1 MTSLLIDKI
10 NRRLRR
16 AFISLSSTPRKGSH
30 PFISGDTFREWADFV
45 YENGSK
51 CKAEDIK
58 EGSIVFLSG
67 ECLDEFFNKIH
78 PNINCCYKLITH
90 NSDRGIGEKE
100 ISYIDH
106 KVIRWFAQNALVIHP
121 KITPIPIGLES
132 LSYSNAGRLS
142 LFKNLAYPRNYKKD
156 ILVNF
161 NVLTNPKE
169 RKDCLEKMR
178 KNKLA
183 NIVEK
188 KISQRDYIKLLKSS
202 LAVASPPGN
211 GEDCH
216 RTWEAI
222 LFGTIPIVKRSAF
235 VEHFAS
241 LGLPLWI
248 VEDYSEITSASEKEL
263 RKKCEVLL
271 ARSIGISKNLLAYH
285 YWQGI
290 IRAPENNRDTAIV
303 CIATGEKYLSHYEKY
318 FKESQERFA
327 FEQCLPLIVI
337 SDNIEKSTK
346 HPSWQKLLMFKS
358 PILKNFNRVILLDG
372 DIYIKDHSE
381 NPINLTPSN
390 HWGLVKNN
398 TFELPSYA
406 KTDPTLYNNCPQIN
420 RPTFVLNCGFFIV
433 NRETHSKIMEYVFN
447 DYTEQICYEQGPLSY
462 YLITE
467 FEGTILPWKFNSIV
481 PAYMEKFGYSMSSV
495 ISLYDQSNFIHFAGN
510 SGKKMIRL
518 FPFFNK
524 YPILLD
530 ISKKTSIL
538 WMLDGLTLF
547 LKKVKNI

>member
-1 MTSLLIDKI
+1 MISLFIDKI

-16 AFISLSSTPRKGSH
+16 ALITLSSNPRKGSH
-30 PFISGDTFREWADFV
+30 PFVSGDTFREWADVV
-45 YENGSK
+45 YEDGSK

-67 ECLDEFFNKIH
+67 ECLDEFFTEIH
-78 PNINCCYKLITH
+78 PSINCCYKLITH
-90 NSDRGIGEKE
+90 NSDRNIGEKE

-106 KVIRWFAQNALVIHP
+106 KIIRWFAQNVLVMNP
-121 KITPIPIGLES
+121 KVTPIPIGLES

-142 LFKNLAYPRNYKKD
+142 LFKNPTYPRNNKKN

-178 KNKLA
+178 KNELS

-188 KISQRDYIKLLKSS
+188 KISQKAYIKLLRSS
-202 LAVASPPGN
+202 LAVVSPPGN

-216 RTWEAI
+216 RTWEAT

-235 VEHFAS
+235 IEHFAS

-248 VEDYSEITSASEKEL
+248 VDDYSELTSISEKEL
-263 RKKCEVLL
+263 REKCKAILE
-271 ARSIGISKNLLAYH
+271 RSTGISKNLIAYH

-290 IRAPENNRDTAIV
+290 IRSSEDNRDIAIL

-327 FEQCLPLIVI
+327 FEQRTPLIVI
-337 SDNIEKSTK
+337 SENIEKSHK

-372 DIYIKDHSE
+372 DIYIKNYSE
-381 NPINLTPSN
+381 NPTDLTPSD

-398 TFELPSYA
+398 AFELPRYA
-406 KTDPTLYNNCPQIN
+406 KTDPTLYSNCPQAD
-420 RPTFVLNCGFFIV
+420 RPSFVLNCGFFIL
-433 NRETHSKIMEYVFN
+433 NRKTHSKIMEYVFSN
-447 DYTEQICYEQGPLSY
+447 YTEQICYEQGPLSY
-462 YLITE
+462 HLITE
-467 FEGTILPWKFNSIV
+467 FPGTIIPWKFNNIV

-510 SGKKMIRL
+510 SGKKIIRL

-530 ISKKTSIL
+530 ISKKPYIL
-538 WMLDGLTLF
+538 WVLDGLALL
-547 LKKVKNI
+547 LKKIKNI